1 MAKEQ
6 LAVIEMVT
14 NDSGKDRRNQQGGF
28 CTSENKVSG
37 TGKWNAYA

>member
-6 LAVIEMVT
+6 LAVIE
-14 NDSGKDRRNQQGGF
+14 NQYDSGKDRRNQQGGF